1 MPIET
6 KSSSNNDV
14 FVISVKGAFDFSM
27 LEEFRNAYSKNIDLD
42 DSARVVIDMRETSSI
57 NSSALG
63 MLLNMQ
69 RYLNKK
75 DREIE
80 IINMNHIVKRVL
92 DITQF
97 NSKFKIE

>member
-1 MPIET
+1 MPVEI
-6 KSSSNNDV
+6 KSSENNDV

-27 LEEFRNAYSKNIDLD
+27 LEEFRNAYSDYDAIK
-42 DSARVVIDMRETSSI
+42 SSTRVVIDMRDTSSI

-69 RYLNKK
+69 RHLNKK

-80 IINMNHIVKRVL
+80 IININHVVKRVL

-97 NSKFKIE
+97 GSKFKLE